1 MSRVQRRRAQRDSA
15 RAVSESALRALT
27 GPRDLPGDHPN
38 PGGVPL
44 LSSTS
49 QAQRIRNAIDASGVV
64 PYITRRLHEHPGAPS
79 RLGAEALLTAMA
91 LTAEIAASYRRS
103 DITAVLAGL
112 DAATIGDLGLCERGE
127 HWAPL
132 AYTTVAKQVKRL
144 ERALRAGWVDDDG
157 TVCDLEWL
165 NHALLTA
172 SIPPEARAAITAC
185 AVDST
190 PFEAWA
196 VTRDYSR
203 VRDPVVEHRRDVLE
217 NPDLPEPDLTRFAR
231 KRGSGGIGTYGTDG
245 RLQRTSDP
253 DVRTGWRSAA
263 DKRSAGPF
271 SGYDVTLA
279 VSVLGVHWSGNPDKI
294 AMGKPIPPY
303 ILGLD
308 VTPGGTNP
316 GPIGYRA
323 VTRSLLVAPG
333 IVEVAADRAYTVKRE
348 DFVRLLHRANIDVVM
363 DYPERVRR
371 RPTALTFRGG
381 QETILEHC
389 GTLLHHWTTPSLQAP
404 PEDLTRRSLAAWHA
418 SRARL
423 YRWSPHRNFDG
434 GNKQFRCPV
443 CAGRANS
450 PTSATNSPTVPLIAA
465 PPGATTCCGG
475 LLTVNLEHLDR
486 YQAVPYGTPAWQRSY
501 GRRNQVENAN
511 KMLKDKSGLSP
522 GSCRAFGTDPHT
534 LAAMM
539 LALVHN
545 IAQTARTRVSRPND
559 ATAPSQRRPAAPTP
573 AHRTATPAAPASR
586 APP

>member
-1 MSRVQRRRAQRDSA
+1 MLRPSA
-15 RAVSESALRALT
+15 T
-27 GPRDLPGDHPN
+27 WDY
-38 PGGVPL
+38 
-44 LSSTS
+44 
-49 QAQRIRNAIDASGVV
+49 ASG
-64 PYITRRLHEHPGAPS
+64 GA
-79 RLGAEALLTAMA
+79 
-91 LTAEIAASYRRS
+91 
-103 DITAVLAGL
+103 
-112 DAATIGDLGLCERGE
+112 
-127 HWAPL
+127 HWTPL
-132 AYTTVAKQVKRL
+132 AYTTVAKQAKRL

-190 PFEAWA
+190 AFEAWA

-203 VRDPVVEHRRDVLE
+203 VRDLVVEHRRDVLE
-217 NPDLPEPDLTRFAR
+217 NPDLPEPDLTKFAR
-231 KRGSGGIGTYGTDG
+231 KGGSGGIGTYGGDG

-294 AMGKPIPPY
+294 AMGKPTPPY

-423 YRWSPHRNFDG
+423 YRWSPHRNFEG

-511 KMLKDKSGLSP
+511 KMLKDKKRPLIRIVQSFRHRPAHARRHDARPSP
-522 GSCRAFGTDPHT
+522 QHRPNRPHT
-534 LAAMM
+534 RKPP
-539 LALVHN
+539 
-545 IAQTARTRVSRPND
+545 QRTRPPPASAAQQRPHPH
-559 ATAPSQRRPAAPTP
+559 TAPPHPPPQRAARPPNRAPHPPTEADGAAPSASPRPRTTP
-573 AHRTATPAAPASR
+573 QRHTTPPAPHRNA
-586 APP
+586 